1 MLAGRLSHLFML
13 TPQGVDQAYLALVGG
28 GIVVE
33 APPEEQPSGVRHL
46 WFGDHDGRR
55 LLVARR

>member
-13 TPQGVDQAYLALVGG
+13 TPQGVDQAYLAL
-28 GIVVE
+28 
-33 APPEEQPSGVRHL
+33 
-46 WFGDHDGRR
+46 DHDGRR